1 MASLGRNRPMNTSAP
16 ASLRRLAVFLGW
28 LIAIAT
34 VTVATEP
41 LVVPVWPGVPP
52 GSEGKDAAEKVRL
65 FEGEHIFSS
74 VHRPTLTV
82 SLPEVPAA
90 NRAAVLVI
98 PGGGHREI
106 WIDHEGFAIARALNE
121 RGIAAFILK
130 YRLAREPGS
139 TYRVDR
145 ESLADAQRA
154 IQLIRSR
161 AHEFGVDPAHLG
173 VMGFSAGGELAAL
186 TASRTLPGDPQ
197 ATDLVMRKSSRP
209 AFQGLIYPGNAKS
222 IEPAKDA
229 PPVFVLVGDKD
240 EVVHT
245 QQVVQAYSRFHD
257 AGVPAELHV
266 ITGAG
271 HGFGLRARN
280 RGAQAEWINMFV
292 TWVNT
297 ILEPSAGGATK

>member
-1 MASLGRNRPMNTSAP
+1 MNTSARTLRVVVVLLAWIAVGS
-16 ASLRRLAVFLGW
+16 ASL
-28 LIAIAT
+28 
-34 VTVATEP
+34 VAAEP
-41 LVVPVWPGVPP
+41 LVLPVWPGVPP
-52 GSEGKDAAEKVRL
+52 GSEGKDAPEKVRL
-65 FEGEHIFSS
+65 YEGEHIFSS

-82 SLPEVPAA
+82 ALPEVPAA

-106 WIDHEGFAIARALNE
+106 WIDHEGFAITRALNE

-139 TYRVDR
+139 TYRVEH

-154 IQLIRSR
+154 MQLIRSR
-161 AHEFGVDPAHLG
+161 ARDFGIDPAQLG

-186 TASRTLPGDPQ
+186 TASRTLPGDRQ
-197 ATDLVMRKSSRP
+197 ATDPVAHESSRP
-209 AFQGLIYPGNAKS
+209 AFQGLIYPGNARS

-229 PPVFVLVGDKD
+229 PPVFVLVGDQD
-240 EVVHT
+240 NVVHT
-245 QQVVQAYSRFHD
+245 EQVVQTYLRFHD

-266 ITGAG
+266 ITAAG

-280 RGAQAEWINMFV
+280 RGAQAEWINTFV

-297 ILEPSAGGATK
+297 VLAQSRGATP